1 MGWEAWMRAMLTS
14 VAVLGAV
21 SVLAEPVDY
30 KRGDEVRVQT
40 AEGQPASPPV
50 QRVIGVPADR
60 IRLDASGAFI
70 NGQAIA
76 NVSSQLLLA
85 CGKWDD
91 TVPLGHYFLM
101 GEELTGTSAT
111 RSCALVPASRIVSAV
126 QR

>member
-1 MGWEAWMRAMLTS
+1 MRALPTY

-21 SVLAEPVDY
+21 SVLAEPVQY

-50 QRVIGVPADR
+50 QRVIGVPGDR
-60 IRLDASGAFI
+60 IRLDASGASI
-70 NGQAIA
+70 NGQGISS
-76 NVSSQLLLA
+76 VSSQLLLA

-91 TVPLGHYFLM
+91 TVPAGHYFLI
-101 GEELTGTSAT
+101 GEELAGTSAT
-111 RSCALVPASRIVSAV
+111 RSCSLVPASRIVSAV